1 MILTFIIF
9 TVSFSFFL
17 YYNIS
22 ILKNMFLKGEILMN
36 KKALILVD
44 IQNDFCE
51 GGALA
56 VKDGDLVVP
65 VANKLIS
72 LFNQNSDLVIGT
84 KDWHPAFH
92 KSFAINSNGNIGELG
107 ELNGLPQ
114 VWWPVH
120 CVENEYGSKFHKNLK
135 GVDLTI
141 FKGQDPE
148 IDSYSAFFDNGKKH
162 KTDLDKVL
170 KDKNIDT
177 LYIMGLATDYCVKFT
192 VLDAL
197 ELGYK
202 VYLVEDGCR
211 GVNISYDDSIKAI
224 ETMKNSGAII
234 INSNDLKA

>member
-1 MILTFIIF
+1 M
-9 TVSFSFFL
+9 
-17 YYNIS
+17 
-22 ILKNMFLKGEILMN
+22 G

-72 LFNQNSDLVIGT
+72 LFNQNSDLVVGT
-84 KDWHPAFH
+84 KDWHPASH
-92 KSFAINSNGNIGELG
+92 KSFATNSNGNIGELG

-170 KDKNIDT
+170 KDKGIDT

-192 VLDAL
+192 VLDAR
-197 ELGYK
+197 
-202 VYLVEDGCR
+202 VR
-211 GVNISYDDSIKAI
+211 I
-224 ETMKNSGAII
+224 
-234 INSNDLKA
+234 

>member
-72 LFNQNSDLVIGT
+72 LFNQNNDLVIGT
-84 KDWHPAFH
+84 KDWHPASH

-120 CVENEYGSKFHKNLK
+120 CVENKYGSKFHKNLK
-135 GVDLTI
+135 GVDITI

-148 IDSYSAFFDNGKKH
+148 VDSYSAFFDNGKKH

-170 KDKNIDT
+170 KDKDIDT